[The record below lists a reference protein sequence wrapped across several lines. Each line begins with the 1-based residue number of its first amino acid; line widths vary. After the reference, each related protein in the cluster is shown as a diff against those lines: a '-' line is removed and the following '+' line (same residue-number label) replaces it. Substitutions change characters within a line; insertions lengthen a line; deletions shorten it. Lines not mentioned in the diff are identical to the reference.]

1 VTTVAIPSSQ
11 PRSSQFNKDGAD
23 GSILIVDDDEGNR
36 YTLSRRL
43 KRDGYTNVMVA
54 ENGVQ
59 ALDLIQKHAFD
70 LVLLDIMM
78 PEMNGFDV
86 LEALKGMDEAQ
97 DLPIIVISA
106 LSEIDSVARCI
117 ELGAEDYLPKPFNP
131 VLLRARVAAS
141 LEKRRLRRMQ
151 VASFQERTKRLM
163 ELVIDGIMI
172 MDDHGVIEAGNH
184 AAGHMFGVGEAD
196 LTGRHL
202 GEMILDF
209 ENQRAEDGAFDDL
222 ISTANEGLPN
232 TRECH
237 GQRRDG
243 LIFPIDVGMREIH
256 ERGRRMF
263 AVSVRDLTQR
273 KLAEEQ
279 KLRDALYDRLTGLPN
294 RSLLM
299 DRLTHALQRIKR
311 NPERRFALLFVNIDR
326 FRVVNDSLGHSAGD
340 TLLIEIAHR
349 LEATLRPGD
358 SLARVGGDEFVALAE
373 DVTDHGGA
381 VACAHRLQAVLGQS
395 FVVAEQELV
404 LSCSIGIL
412 LSSELYER
420 AEDMLQDADVAMLRA
435 KRSGKARHHVFQ
447 EDMRTGASRQLQ
459 VENDLRRALAENS
472 GEVLVHYQP
481 IIDLQRGTIAGF
493 EALVRWNAPGRG
505 LIPPADF
512 IPLAEDTGLIIP
524 LGLTVLRVACEQ
536 LVQWHKA
543 YHPGLFMSVNVSGR
557 QLDHPSIFEDFRAVL
572 DMTGVDPGLVKLEV
586 TESVV
591 MDNPDQTEK
600 LLHRF
605 RNMNVGIS
613 VDDFGTG
620 YSSLAYL
627 HRFPIDTLKIDRSF
641 VSAMRDKHDNLE
653 IVRVILA
660 LAQSLRLDVVAEG
673 VETEQELQILREFGC
688 TFGQGYLM
696 SRPLPP
702 PAIEALLNTSPH
714 W

>member
-1 VTTVAIPSSQ
+1 MNTALSPSSSPAAAVQ
-11 PRSSQFNKDGAD
+11 KDGAD

-59 ALDLIQKHAFD
+59 ALELIQKHSFD

-151 VASFQERTKRLM
+151 MASFQERTRRLM

-172 MDDHGVIEAGNH
+172 MDDHGIIEASNY
-184 AAGHMFGVGEAD
+184 AAARMFGVAETE
-196 LTGRHL
+196 LVGRHL

-222 ISTANEGLPN
+222 VRDGDDGMPS

-237 GQRRDG
+237 AQRRDG
-243 LIFPIDVGMREIH
+243 LIFPIDVGMREMQD
-256 ERGRRMF
+256 RGRRMF

-299 DRLTHALQRIKR
+299 DRLTHALQRTKR
-311 NPERRFALLFVNIDR
+311 NPERRFSLLFVNIDR

-340 TLLIEIAHR
+340 SLLVEIARR

-373 DVTDHGGA
+373 DVADHHAA
-381 VACAHRLQAVLGQS
+381 VACAERLQAVLAQP
-395 FVVAEQELV
+395 FIVAEQELV

-435 KRSGKARHHVFQ
+435 KRSGKARFHVFQ
-447 EDMRTGASRQLQ
+447 EDMRSNATRQLQ
-459 VENDLRRALAENS
+459 VENDLRRALAENR
-472 GEVLVHYQP
+472 GEVQVHYQP
-481 IIDLQRGTIAGF
+481 IIDLQTGRIAGF

-505 LIPPADF
+505 LISPAEF
-512 IPLAEDTGLIIP
+512 IPLAEDTGLIVP
-524 LGLTVLRVACEQ
+524 LGLKVLREACEQ
-536 LVQWHKA
+536 LARWSA
-543 YHPGLFMSVNVSGR
+543 IYGPDLFMSVNVSGR
-557 QLDHPSIFEDFRAVL
+557 QLDHPSMFEDFRAVL
-572 DMTGVDPGLVKLEV
+572 DLTGVNPARVKLEI

-591 MDNPDQTEK
+591 MDNPDQTERV
-600 LLHRF
+600 LHRF
-605 RNMNVGIS
+605 RDMNVGIS

-641 VSAMRDKHDNLE
+641 VSSMREKHDNLE

-660 LAQSLRLDVVAEG
+660 LAHSLRLDVVAEG
-673 VETEQELQILREFGC
+673 VETEQELQTLREFGC

-696 SRPLPP
+696 SRPLSS
-702 PAIEALLNTSPH
+702 ANMDLLLTTNPS